1 MTQPASSGTN
11 SGAEKA
17 EIRPSLSL
25 SRPSNQRQGYRHF
38 DPSASSSTSTNTT
51 CHQKSEQEDTD
62 LARSSTSSA
71 QRPRVLTFQ
80 ERISKES
87 PLPRSL
93 PPPPPP
99 PHDYDDTPV
108 QLQHLHLDDEKDD
121 SDHKLP
127 PLPPTPS
134 PPPPPLPSKR
144 TFYQNALNSKNSSST
159 PAFIEAFMAR
169 HPRISRHRRRFAALI
184 FTIVTLLLLLIVLLS
199 VLLHRKGDDLGD
211 YGDGTTATDE
221 ELERYNR
228 GKKRPPINHSKDD
241 RWARRGQGEGTYYDP
256 SVKISTGD
264 FVMGACEFP
273 FINSVHDMIAALNK
287 PDFGL
292 FPRAMNSPACGQCI
306 RVMGPNGTVDVQI
319 VDMCPGCK
327 SGDVDLSPGAF
338 SKIAHLDTGRIPISW
353 QV

>member
-1 MTQPASSGTN
+1 MSGTN

-38 DPSASSSTSTNTT
+38 DPSASSSASTNTNR
-51 CHQKSEQEDTD
+51 HQKSEQEDTD
-62 LARSSTSSA
+62 LVRSSTSSA

-87 PLPRSL
+87 PPPRSL
-93 PPPPPP
+93 PSPPPP

-121 SDHKLP
+121 NDHKLP

-134 PPPPPLPSKR
+134 PPPPPPPSKY
-144 TFYQNALNSKNSSST
+144 TFYQNALDSKNSTST

-199 VLLHRKGDDLGD
+199 VFLSRKGDDLGDDLGD

-221 ELERYNR
+221 ELARHNR
-228 GKKRPPINHSKDD
+228 GKKRPPINHN
-241 RWARRGQGEGTYYDP
+241 P

-273 FINSVHDMIAALNK
+273 YINSVHDMIAALNK
-287 PDFGL
+287 PDFGS